1 MTKYETIG
9 HKIRMFEQANP
20 DQAMVVVINSSPA
33 SELRQINSKG
43 KQRWG
48 DDIGY
53 TSTKVRDMKGGA
65 SLWILKKTIS

>member
-9 HKIRMFEQANP
+9 NMIRKFERENP

-48 DDIGY
+48 DDTGY
-53 TSTKVRDMKGGA
+53 TSAKVRDLKGDA
-65 SLWILKKTIS
+65 SLWKLIKTA